1 MSLQDAFESL
11 SEFLNSLDEEAEQQL
26 ELSHSLVI
34 VCPDCGKNVAF
45 RNRCPKCGG
54 DSWIPA
60 GHAGGIFE
68 RMKVHRWREQI
79 GVEDMDADGE
89 PHGNGDAMREP
100 VMRTDA
106 DERPPSGTTKPQRTP
121 PPADA
126 DTVDVEEDA
135 DDPAK

>member
-1 MSLQDAFESL
+1 MSLQDAFDNL
-11 SEFLNSLDEEAEQQL
+11 AEFLSNLDEEGEQEL

-68 RMKVHRWREQI
+68 RMKVHRWRERI
-79 GVEDMDADGE
+79 GEDDLDL
-89 PHGNGDAMREP
+89 
-100 VMRTDA
+100 
-106 DERPPSGTTKPQRTP
+106 
-121 PPADA
+121 PPAA
-126 DTVDVEEDA
+126 EAGGETEPGGEEETT
-135 DDPAK
+135 PASE